1 MRKKQAVHSTKLE
14 TLPASD
20 ASDSTNCPGVTKLGD
35 PCHAKVGPSGYC
47 PMHSPIRIAE
57 RERQRLAQVEA
68 ERAAQAMYEP
78 LQRMI
83 KDITIICKGKGW
95 KTEQEHFDHQ
105 TGRHA
110 SLKAYRYF
118 NDFVEKVSVLIEIT
132 RYKDGTASIAFQQTS
147 SRNYGLDSL
156 IGAIESDLKLSKKR
170 QTNTTPSTTSTS
182 INSTTPVQKLEALLR
197 RFHRV
202 AHQLT
207 QRHENRQT
215 LIIEN
220 EYDVQDLL
228 HALLLVLFD
237 DIRPEDPVPNRAGKA
252 SRIDFLLKKEKIVIE
267 AKMTSE
273 TLRDAKIGEQLI
285 IDINRYQAHPDCQTL
300 ICFVYD
306 PGHHLKNPE
315 ALENDLSSKQNDLTV
330 KVIIYSP
337 R

>member
-1 MRKKQAVHSTKLE
+1 
-14 TLPASD
+14 
-20 ASDSTNCPGVTKLGD
+20 
-35 PCHAKVGPSGYC
+35 
-47 PMHSPIRIAE
+47 MHNPTRAIE
-57 RERQRLAQVEA
+57 REKQQQAQEEA
-68 ERAAQAMYEP
+68 ERAARAMYEP
-78 LQRMI
+78 LREMI
-83 KDITIICKGKGW
+83 KTITTICKGKGW
-95 KTEQEHFDHQ
+95 RVEQEHFDYQ

-110 SLKAYRYF
+110 SLQAYRYF
-118 NDFVEKVSVLIEIT
+118 NDFSEKASVLIEIT
-132 RYKDGTASIAFQQTS
+132 LNKDGTASVAFQQTS
-147 SRNYGLDSL
+147 YHKYGLDSL
-156 IGAIESDLKLSKKR
+156 IEAIGSDLKPRKKG
-170 QTNTTPSTTSTS
+170 QTDATPSTISTPG
-182 INSTTPVQKLEALLR
+182 NSNNAIQKLEALLR

-207 QRHENRQT
+207 QRQENRQT
-215 LIIEN
+215 LIIKD

-237 DIRPEDPVPNRAGKA
+237 DIRSEDPVPNHAGKA

-267 AKMTSE
+267 TKMTSE

-315 ALENDLSSKQNDLTV
+315 ALENDLSGRQNDLTV
-330 KVIIYSP
+330 KVLVYSP

>member
-1 MRKKQAVHSTKLE
+1 
-14 TLPASD
+14 
-20 ASDSTNCPGVTKLGD
+20 
-35 PCHAKVGPSGYC
+35 
-47 PMHSPIRIAE
+47 MHNPTRAAE
-57 RERQRLAQVEA
+57 REKQRQAQEEA

-78 LQRMI
+78 LREMM
-83 KDITIICKGKGW
+83 KTITTLCKGKGW
-95 KTEQEHFDHQ
+95 QVKQEHFDYQ

-118 NDFVEKVSVLIEIT
+118 NDFSEKVSALIEIT
-132 RYKDGTASIAFQQTS
+132 LNKDRTASIALQQTS
-147 SRNYGLDSL
+147 SRRYGLDSL
-156 IGAIESDLKLSKKR
+156 IEAIESDLKLRKKG
-170 QTNTTPSTTSTS
+170 QTNATPSTTSIP
-182 INSTTPVQKLEALLR
+182 INSNNAVQKLEALLR

-207 QRHENRQT
+207 QRQENRQT

-237 DIRPEDPVPNRAGKA
+237 DIRPEDPVPNHAGKA

-315 ALENDLSSKQNDLTV
+315 ALENDLSGKHNDLAV

>member
-1 MRKKQAVHSTKLE
+1 MSEKQAIHSTKLE
-14 TLPASD
+14 TLPAPNT
-20 ASDSTNCPGVTKLGD
+20 AHSTPCPGVTKSGD
-35 PCHAKVGPSGYC
+35 PCRAKAGPSGYC
-47 PMHSPIRIAE
+47 PMHNPTRAAE
-57 RERQRLAQVEA
+57 REKQRQAQEEA

-78 LQRMI
+78 LREMI
-83 KDITIICKGKGW
+83 KTITTICKGKGW
-95 KTEQEHFDHQ
+95 KIEQEHFDYQ

-118 NDFVEKVSVLIEIT
+118 NDFSEKVSALIEIT
-132 RYKDGTASIAFQQTS
+132 LNKDGTASIAFQQTS
-147 SRNYGLDSL
+147 YHKYGFDSL
-156 IGAIESDLKLSKKR
+156 VQAIEADLKLRKKG
-170 QTNTTPSTTSTS
+170 QTNATSSTTSTS
-182 INSTTPVQKLEALLR
+182 TNSNNAVQKLEALLR

-207 QRHENRQT
+207 LRQESRQT
-215 LIIEN
+215 LIIED

-228 HALLLVLFD
+228 HTLLLILFD
-237 DIRPEDPVPNRAGKA
+237 DIRPEDPVPNHAGKA

-306 PGHHLKNPE
+306 PGHHRKNPE
-315 ALENDLSSKQNDLTV
+315 ALENDLDGKHNNLTV

>member
-1 MRKKQAVHSTKLE
+1 MSEKQAVYSKSE
-14 TLPASD
+14 TLPALN
-20 ASDSTNCPGVTKLGD
+20 AIYSTTCPGVTKSGD
-35 PCHAKVGPSGYC
+35 PCHAKAGSSGYC
-47 PMHSPIRIAE
+47 PMHNPTRVAE
-57 RERQRLAQVEA
+57 RERQRQAQEEA

-83 KDITIICKGKGW
+83 RDITTICNGKGW

-105 TGRHA
+105 TGRHV

-118 NDFVEKVSVLIEIT
+118 NDSFEKVSVLIEIT

-156 IGAIESDLKLSKKR
+156 IGAIESDLKLGKKG
-170 QTNTTPSTTSTS
+170 QTNATPS
-182 INSTTPVQKLEALLR
+182 NSTVQKLEALLR

-207 QRHENRQT
+207 QRQENRQT

-228 HALLLVLFD
+228 HALLLALFD

-252 SRIDFLLKKEKIVIE
+252 SRVDFLLKKEKIVIE

-315 ALENDLSSKQNDLTV
+315 ALENDLSGKQNDLTV